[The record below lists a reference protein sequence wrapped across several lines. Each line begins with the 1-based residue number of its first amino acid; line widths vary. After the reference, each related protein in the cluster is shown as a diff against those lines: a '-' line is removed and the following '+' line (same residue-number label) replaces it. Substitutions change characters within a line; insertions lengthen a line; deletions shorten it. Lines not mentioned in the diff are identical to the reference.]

1 MQTTHKNRTTSA
13 QKIARRRL
21 EKGSPERIAEREKTG
36 REMALGMKIRQLR
49 EEAGWTQQQLAEK
62 IGTQPSA
69 ISRIEDA
76 DYDSHTVS
84 LLERVAEALGM
95 VLVVD
100 FQPKPKSVI
109 AGRVGWPTFDAAGR
123 AAQG

>member
-1 MQTTHKNRTTSA
+1 MQTAHKNRTTSA
-13 QKIARRRL
+13 QTIARRRF
-21 EKGSPERIAEREKTG
+21 EKGSPQRISEREKTG

-49 EEAGWTQQQLAEK
+49 EEAGWTQQQMAEK

-84 LLERVAEALGM
+84 LLERVADALGM

-100 FQPKPKSVI
+100 FQPKVRSD
-109 AGRVGWPTFDAAGR
+109 AGKRVTAGP
-123 AAQG
+123 A

>member
-13 QKIARRRL
+13 QKIARRRF
-21 EKGSPERIAEREKTG
+21 EKGSPSRIAEREETG
-36 REMALGMKIRQLR
+36 REMALGMKIRQIR

-76 DYDSHTVS
+76 DYDHHTVS
-84 LLERVAEALGM
+84 LLERVAQALGM
-95 VLVVD
+95 ELVVG
-100 FQPKPKSVI
+100 FQPKRQNDI
-109 AGRVGWPTFDAAGR
+109 AGRTAPTFDAATHVG
-123 AAQG
+123 

>member
-1 MQTTHKNRTTSA
+1 MATTQKNRTTSA
-13 QKIARRRL
+13 QKIMRRRF
-21 EKGSPERIAEREKTG
+21 ENGSPERVAEREKAG

-49 EEAGWTQQQLAEK
+49 EEAGWTQQQLADK

-84 LLERVAEALGM
+84 LLERVAEALEM

-100 FQPKPKSVI
+100 FQPKRQGARACGAAVH
-109 AGRVGWPTFDAAGR
+109 VG
-123 AAQG
+123 